1 MDEKD
6 EFAEKWLSTKVKLK
20 SGNVFT
26 ELKDVIYY
34 VTSALLDYE
43 EKNGEKMT
51 IFALLDIDYDV
62 DTNRNFITLRL
73 TREWVN
79 KLEDSFEIICKDEE
93 SEKELLK
100 LIHTKVLVPNLI
112 NI

>member
-1 MDEKD
+1 MDEQN

-20 SGNVFT
+20 SSNAFT
-26 ELKDVIYY
+26 ELKDAIYY

-43 EKNGEKMT
+43 EKNGEKVT
-51 IFALLDIDYDV
+51 IFALLDVNYDV
-62 DTNRNFITLRL
+62 DANPNFTTLRL

-79 KLEDSFEIICKDEE
+79 KLDDSFEIICKDEE

-100 LIHTKVLVPNLI
+100 LIHTKVLAQN
-112 NI
+112 